1 METRGAARVI
11 SMFVSMHVCVN
22 MCGMETGPA
31 RGFSRVAAV
40 LRNRCKL
47 KNKLPTVR
55 AHLTLT
61 PTFVAAMSSFP
72 SESGPASLPVL
83 CCFLIK
89 ILE

>member
-1 METRGAARVI
+1 
-11 SMFVSMHVCVN
+11 MFVSMHVCVN
-22 MCGMETGPA
+22 KCGMETGPA

-40 LRNRCKL
+40 LRNRCKS

-61 PTFVAAMSSFP
+61 HFLAAMSSFP
-72 SESGPASLPVL
+72 FGSGPATLPVL
-83 CCFLIK
+83 HFSFLLK